1 MWVTCLYIDKQSRN
15 IGPFKEV
22 HVYCSLPIYQSDIN
36 KVILK
41 ILINFFFYFEL
52 MGFFYFKV
60 EHVELPASYGI
71 KYKDHFKTLQ
81 IIHLPSKFV
90 EILS

>member
-1 MWVTCLYIDKQSRN
+1 MHDHTNTSLIIIDTCINMGVNVAHLIVLCMGYMFIYRYKQSRN

-41 ILINFFFYFEL
+41 ILINFFFYL
-52 MGFFYFKV
+52 N
-60 EHVELPASYGI
+60 
-71 KYKDHFKTLQ
+71 
-81 IIHLPSKFV
+81 
-90 EILS
+90 